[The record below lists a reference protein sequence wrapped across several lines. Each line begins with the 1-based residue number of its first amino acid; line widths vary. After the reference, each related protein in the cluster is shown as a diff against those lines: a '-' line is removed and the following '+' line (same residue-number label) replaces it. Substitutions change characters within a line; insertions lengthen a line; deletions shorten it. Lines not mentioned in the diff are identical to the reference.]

1 MTVKN
6 ILFLFFLTLISLH
19 VLAQQSGAPVYS
31 TDKNAA
37 KKQRI
42 NQMMK
47 MEEEGDLIY
56 NHYGLFGFKLATNG
70 YGIFYERGK
79 FITYRKSR
87 TLTFELNE
95 IKDPKDHKVAVS
107 SSYDGYSYNYVAV
120 GRMNNFYEF
129 KASIGQQILLGGKG
143 NKNGVAVT
151 YLYSG
156 GISVGMLKQYVM
168 NVSKTPVPNNA
179 EFPSTYPTIF
189 DSAYFVDNSQGLG
202 GGWNH
207 LQFTPGLNL
216 KLAMRFDYGRFNQNI
231 TAFETGVTAE
241 YYFSE
246 MPQMAYV
253 PPKHLFFNAYIAI
266 MFGKRK

>member
-1 MTVKN
+1 MQVKN
-6 ILFLFFLTLISLH
+6 SLFLFCLALITLP
-19 VLAQQSGAPVYS
+19 VLAQQSGTPVYS
-31 TDKNAA
+31 NDKNAA

-47 MEEEGDLIY
+47 MEEEGDLIFD
-56 NHYGLFGFKLATNG
+56 HYWALGFRLNTNG
-70 YGIFYERGK
+70 YGIFYDHGK
-79 FITYRKSR
+79 FINNRKSR

-120 GRMNNFYEF
+120 GRLNNFYEF

-168 NVSKTPVPNNA
+168 NVSRQVVPNGF
-179 EFPSTYPTIF
+179 EFKSTYPTIF
-189 DSAYFVDNSQGLG
+189 DSAYYVDNSLGLG
-202 GGWNH
+202 GGWDH
-207 LQFTPGLNL
+207 LKFSPGLNL

-246 MPQMAYV
+246 MPLMAYV
-253 PPKHLFFNAYIAI
+253 QPKHLFFNAYIAI

>member
-1 MTVKN
+1 MPAKN
-6 ILFLFFLTLISLH
+6 ALSLLILTLFSTHI
-19 VLAQQSGAPVYS
+19 LAQQPATPTY
-31 TDKNAA
+31 DNNKNIA
-37 KKQRI
+37 KQQKL

-56 NHYGLFGFKLATNG
+56 DHYGLFGFKMTTNG
-70 YGIFYERGK
+70 YGIFYEKGK
-79 FITYRKSR
+79 FITNHRNR
-87 TLTFELNE
+87 FLEFELNE

-107 SSYDGYSYNYVAV
+107 GDQSGYSYNYVAI
-120 GRMNNFYEF
+120 GRLNNFYEF
-129 KASIGQQILLGGKG
+129 KASYGQQVLIGGKG

-156 GISVGMLKQYVM
+156 GLSVGMLKQYQLNVYPLPPPSYVM
-168 NVSKTPVPNNA
+168 IT
-179 EFPSTYPTIF
+179 STYPTIF
-189 DSAYFVDNSQGLG
+189 DSAYAVYDSKGLG

-207 LQFTPGLNL
+207 LQFTPGLNA

-241 YYFSE
+241 YYFSK
-246 MPQMAYV
+246 MPLMAYV
-253 PPKHLFFNAYIAI
+253 PPKQLFFNAYIAI

>member
-1 MTVKN
+1 MPLKN
-6 ILFLFFLTLISLH
+6 ILFLFCLALFTLP
-19 VLAQQSGAPVYS
+19 VLAQQTYS
-31 TDKNAA
+31 NDKNAA

-47 MEEEGDLIY
+47 MEEEGDLIFD
-56 NHYGLFGFKLATNG
+56 HYGLFGFKLSTNG
-70 YGIFYERGK
+70 YGLFYERGK
-79 FITYRKSR
+79 FITNQKSR
-87 TLTFELNE
+87 TLTFEFNE

-107 SSYDGYSYNYVAV
+107 PSYDGYSYNYVAI
-120 GRMNNFYEF
+120 GRLNNFYEF
-129 KASIGQQILLGGKG
+129 KASYGQQILLGGKG

-168 NVSKTPVPNNA
+168 NVSRDPINGSQF
-179 EFPSTYPTIF
+179 EFKSTYPTIF
-189 DSAYFVDNSQGLG
+189 DSAYYVDNSLGLG

-207 LQFTPGLNL
+207 LQFSPGLNL

-241 YYFSE
+241 YYFTE
-246 MPQMAYV
+246 MPLMAYV
-253 PPKHLFFNAYIAI
+253 PPKHLFFNAYISI